1 MPRRPAPTRRL
12 ITTLSWPLGVA
23 LTSWDY
29 MWRSTPLHRREV
41 IERDTDGHLPP
52 SLPGEADR
60 ADVIGVADGHGPL
73 FHRRYSTRIRDAKLG
88 PEELFATVAAN
99 LNRAAPTKFARF
111 QRVFGDQGTMSLG
124 DEYVVR
130 MPGPW
135 DGPVRVIAL
144 DERSFRFATLAVHL
158 EAGQIEFRVGE
169 GEPLAFVIELLAAIP
184 SIIYGLWGF
193 RILAPI
199 MRAVVEPFLKNSL
212 GKVPVV
218 GALFSGP
225 AVGRDLLV
233 AGVILAIMILPT
245 ITTVSREIL
254 RAVPNTQ
261 REGMLALGAT
271 RWETIQRAV
280 LPYAKGGI
288 AGATILGLG
297 RALGETMAVTMV
309 IGNST
314 TQIRPSLFT
323 PGYTLASA
331 IANQFTE
338 ADKAIYFSAIVEIAL
353 VLLLVAGVMNVLAR
367 LVVWR
372 VARGPLPSVARAG

>member
-1 MPRRPAPTRRL
+1 MAVSESSRLTGSGGFNRGDRIFSILVLMAAAVVPLLLIGIFVLLLLDAWPAVQRYGFGFLMTSDWDPVAEKFGAAAYMFGTVVTSL
-12 ITTLSWPLGVA
+12 IAVLLAAP
-23 LTSWDY
+23 
-29 MWRSTPLHRREV
+29 
-41 IERDTDGHLPP
+41 
-52 SLPGEADR
+52 
-60 ADVIGVADGHGPL
+60 IGVACAV
-73 FHRRYSTRIRDAKLG
+73 FIAEY
-88 PEELFATVAAN
+88 
-99 LNRAAPTKFARF
+99 APKW
-111 QRVFGDQGTMSLG
+111 L
-124 DEYVVR
+124 
-130 MPGPW
+130 
-135 DGPVRVIAL
+135 
-144 DERSFRFATLAVHL
+144 
-158 EAGQIEFRVGE
+158 
-169 GEPLAFVIELLAAIP
+169 GEPVSFLITLLAAIP

-193 RILAPI
+193 FILAPV
-199 MRAVVEPFLKNSL
+199 MRSTVEPFLKNTIGPL
-212 GKVPVV
+212 PIV

-280 LPYAKGGI
+280 LPYARGGI
-288 AGATILGLG
+288 AGATILGLA

-309 IGNST
+309 IGNSST
-314 TQIRPSLFT
+314 RIQPSLFT

-353 VLLLVAGVMNVLAR
+353 VLLLVAGVMNALAR
-367 LVVWR
+367 LLVWS
-372 VARGPLPSVARAG
+372 VARGPLGAAARAG